1 MKRRSKKFLSLILA
15 LTLLVGSSLSV
26 SAEPTGNPDQGA
38 SSDQGDGTGTAGKA
52 NSLSATEACFGWRFF
67 IADTV
72 LWEMANSSSAIAIE
86 ASTQLNSLANSRGGV
101 KYYAS
106 QNIGSFDTAT
116 GMASL
121 SGTSVPSQLGGVSC
135 SSVDGGGIGHAMAL
149 GNAAD
154 QLNGALRPVCDAS
167 ETGIAEMK
175 KLMSF
180 MGVSGMNPEDCVIVC
195 EPLIYVKLKTT
206 GRYYAA
212 GFQELIHSFSLP
224 GTRPLTA
231 VCPASSG
238 VYKTLYDRPTRGNIQ
253 FSCWS
258 LSYIAENY
266 PGNKIK
272 FDTRFNEANSG
283 YVFYGPSMGNPD
295 KIPEIPDPVEVE
307 TDFKLLDY
315 ELNHVYPSV
324 LEKVPGYTRNCLK
337 TRSDIWTTDP
347 EDYVKQSCSHCGE
360 WNDYN
365 TTKYYEI
372 SITDVS
378 TGTNF
383 EKDNAVAH
391 KIFLNNGKL
400 SSLAITTGLDFKR
413 ADVVGAYKAFDS
425 RSEQYVAD
433 YSFNLIRGVFDGGND
448 QRVVSGFAEQTI
460 DEGFVTEVLGLTY
473 DVTAQNKS
481 SMQIYRNSKAHF
493 DVLNDAMKFSVYH
506 HGMPKTPNYT
516 LQTPYKTEV
525 DTKSSSWTETST
537 TTNADGT
544 TSSSS
549 KDKSCSHTYN
559 KLVNNSAEMYPFSG
573 CTNEY
578 NPSIGFTSVAY
589 KYLTKSIPAGHR
601 PNDQSTLLASQ
612 VAGDNGATTYK
623 YAVATG
629 GSTVRFYPE
638 VEMLA
643 NQFGGDSLV
652 SPTDV
657 SFQVVKTIGEEAR
670 SASCPM
676 IYIYRVTGDS
686 KSVGTS
692 YSDTNVGGTSQKKKT
707 DSGKGAVFTAGGDFT
722 VTANAKY
729 EVNLYGYG
737 VDIVDPGEDV
747 HEDNPIKGKGMAV
760 RDKWGMSGN
769 KEAIK
774 SQYKAWAMTQLDPNN
789 YQVDLN
795 MNLGQG
801 KGYNNFSAT
810 LGSFKSKANSTGKD
824 YVDGSSVN
832 DGGAYL
838 LKFKHG
844 ALLKDAGY
852 QALISQISA
861 DYDGSGEEIFE
872 NSGIRQAILSAIE
885 SDTDWGFAGYQT
897 TERKYEN
904 KSDKFEPHDGSVDEK
919 VYVNTAFPTGK
930 IGSAEHWYDEEVRTI
945 VVRRFFTQKAYASD
959 IIAQDKADIGTT
971 SGASIRGSDKGTF
984 DMTIYYSAPQA
995 GFPSTH
1001 SAVYNPSMSGKKEE
1015 GGNRPAALQSLNI
1028 IYNRGYVQ
1036 GADFKMNSNTTSTN
1050 KRR

>member
-26 SAEPTGNPDQGA
+26 SATEQGGLGGG
-38 SSDQGDGTGTAGKA
+38 QGGSQGSGDAGQGGTANA
-52 NSLSATEACFGWRFF
+52 LSATEACFGWRFY
-67 IADTV
+67 ITDSV
-72 LWEMANSSSAIAIE
+72 IWELNGKTGWAMESS
-86 ASTQLNSLANSRGGV
+86 TTLNSLANARGGV
-101 KYYAS
+101 KYYAAT
-106 QNIGSFDTAT
+106 NVGTFDTMT
-116 GMASL
+116 GSASL
-121 SGTSVPSQLGGVSC
+121 TGTSVPGWLGGVTCGSAN
-135 SSVDGGGIGHAMAL
+135 DIGHSMDLAGAAGAFNSTFKNVAGKTKSHVEAMKAL
-149 GNAAD
+149 MG
-154 QLNGALRPVCDAS
+154 Q
-167 ETGIAEMK
+167 
-175 KLMSF
+175 

-212 GFQELIHSFSLP
+212 GFQELIHAFSLP

-231 VCPASSG
+231 VCPASGGSHATKYG
-238 VYKTLYDRPTRGNIQ
+238 QPTKGRIQ
-253 FSCWS
+253 TSCWS
-258 LSYIAENY
+258 LSNIAEK
-266 PGNKIK
+266 GNDGNINW
-272 FDTRFNEANSG
+272 TTEFNEANSG
-283 YVFYGPSMGNPD
+283 YVFYGPGNQDPD
-295 KIPEIPDPVEVE
+295 REPEIPTPVEVE

-324 LEKVPGYTRNCLK
+324 LEKVPAYTRNCLK

-347 EDYVKQSCSHCGE
+347 QDYVDGKCGKCGKE
-360 WNDYN
+360 WKDYKD
-365 TTKYYEI
+365 TKYYEI

-413 ADVVGAYKAFDS
+413 ADVVGTYKAFDS

-525 DTKSSSWTETST
+525 ETITGEYKDGKKKDENGNDTDED
-537 TTNADGT
+537 NMV
-544 TSSSS
+544 
-549 KDKSCSHTYN
+549 SCSHTYN
-559 KLVNNSAEMYPFSG
+559 KLVDNSAEMYPFSG

-612 VAGDNGATTYK
+612 TEPSGYK
-623 YAVATG
+623 YAVAAG

-638 VEMLA
+638 VDMLA

-676 IYIYRVTGDS
+676 IYIYKVTNQNNT
-686 KSVGTS
+686 KGTS

-707 DSGKGAVFTAGGDFT
+707 SSGKGAVFTAGGDFT
-722 VTANAKY
+722 VTANANY
-729 EVNLYGYG
+729 AVNLYGYG
-737 VDIVDPGEDV
+737 VDIVDPGENV
-747 HEDNPIKGKGMAV
+747 HETNPIQGKGMAV

-769 KEAIK
+769 KEALV
-774 SQYKAWAMTQLDPNN
+774 SQYRSWAMTQLDPNN
-789 YQVDLN
+789 YQADFDMDLSK
-795 MNLGQG
+795 GQS
-801 KGYNNFSAT
+801 KNYNNFSAT
-810 LGSFKSKANSTGKD
+810 IGSFNASQNSNGKD
-824 YVDGSSVN
+824 YVTGKDVIEG
-832 DGGAYL
+832 DAYL
-838 LKFKHG
+838 LKFRHG
-844 ALLKDAGY
+844 ALLKDGGY

-861 DYDGSGEEIFE
+861 DYGGSGEEIFE

-885 SDTDWGFAGYQT
+885 SDTDWGFAGYQA

-930 IGSAEHWYDEEVRTI
+930 IGSSEHWYDEEVRTI
-945 VVRRFFTQKAYASD
+945 VVRRYSTQTAYPSN

-971 SGASIRGSDKGTF
+971 SGSSIRGSSDGKF
-984 DMTIYYSAPQA
+984 YLTIYYSAPQV
-995 GFPSTH
+995 GFPKDYST
-1001 SAVYNPSMSGKKEE
+1001 VYDPST
-1015 GGNRPAALQSLNI
+1015 GNSNRDAAINSLNI
-1028 IYNRGYVQ
+1028 IYNHRDVS

>member
-1 MKRRSKKFLSLILA
+1 MKKRSKKFLSLILA
-15 LTLLVGSSLSV
+15 LTLVVGSSLSV
-26 SAEPTGNPDQGA
+26 SATADKPSDGMGA
-38 SSDQGDGTGTAGKA
+38 VSDQGDGSGTAGTA
-52 NSLSATEACFGWRFF
+52 NSLSATEACFGWRFY
-67 IADTV
+67 ITDSA
-72 LWEMANSSSAIAIE
+72 LWEFPSASTAVAIE
-86 ASTQLNSLANSRGGV
+86 ASTQLNSLANARGGV

-106 QNIGSFDTAT
+106 QSIGSFDTAT

-135 SSVDGGGIGHAMAL
+135 ASTDGGGIGHAMAL
-149 GNAAD
+149 GDAAGL
-154 QLNGALRPVCDAS
+154 LNDKFRPVCDTSKA
-167 ETGIAEMK
+167 GIAKMK
-175 KLMSF
+175 ELMSF

-238 VYKTLYDRPTRGNIQ
+238 TYKTKYDRPTRGNIQ

-258 LSYIAENY
+258 LSFIAEQYN
-266 PGNKIK
+266 GTKIK
-272 FDTRFNEANSG
+272 FDTKMNEANSG
-283 YVFYGPSMGNPD
+283 YVFYGPRIGDPD
-295 KIPEIPDPVEVE
+295 KVPEIPDPVEVQ

-601 PNDQSTLLASQ
+601 PNDQSTLLANQTEPS
-612 VAGDNGATTYK
+612 GYK
-623 YAVATG
+623 YAVAAG

-638 VEMLA
+638 VDMLA
-643 NQFGGDSLV
+643 NQFGGDSLT

-676 IYIYRVTGDS
+676 IYIYKVTNQNNT
-686 KSVGTS
+686 KGTS

-707 DSGKGAVFTAGGDFT
+707 SSGKGAVFTAGGDFT
-722 VTANAKY
+722 VTANANY
-729 EVNLYGYG
+729 AVNLYGYG
-737 VDIVDPGEDV
+737 VDIVDPGENV
-747 HEDNPIKGKGMAV
+747 HETNPIQGKGMAV

-769 KEAIK
+769 KEALV
-774 SQYKAWAMTQLDPNN
+774 SQYRSWAMTQLDPNN
-789 YQVDLN
+789 YQADFDMDLSK
-795 MNLGQG
+795 GQS
-801 KGYNNFSAT
+801 KNYNNFSAT
-810 LGSFKSKANSTGKD
+810 IGSFNASQNSNGKD
-824 YVDGSSVN
+824 YVTGKDVIEG
-832 DGGAYL
+832 DAYL
-838 LKFKHG
+838 LKFRHG
-844 ALLKDAGY
+844 ALLKDGGY

-861 DYDGSGEEIFE
+861 DYGGSGEEIFE

-885 SDTDWGFAGYQT
+885 SDTDWGFAGYQA

-919 VYVNTAFPTGK
+919 VYVNTAFPAGK
-930 IGSAEHWYDEEVRTI
+930 IGSSEHWYDEEVRTI
-945 VVRRFFTQKAYASD
+945 VVRRYSTQTAYPSN

-971 SGASIRGSDKGTF
+971 SGSSIRGSSDGKF
-984 DMTIYYSAPQA
+984 YLTIYYSAPQV
-995 GFPSTH
+995 GFPKDYST
-1001 SAVYNPSMSGKKEE
+1001 VYDPST
-1015 GGNRPAALQSLNI
+1015 GNSNRDAAINSLNI
-1028 IYNRGYVQ
+1028 IYNHRDVS